1 VTVPGPNLVV
11 STLEAQRRE
20 ARASMEAQ
28 ATRDYP
34 CPTCGAHAGVRCR
47 FVTRQYVDTPGYK
60 TKTRVEVRPKPCGP
74 RTALAIRGL
83 AGG

>member
-1 VTVPGPNLVV
+1 MSATAPNLV
-11 STLEAQRRE
+11 LPAIER
-20 ARASMEAQ
+20 Q
-28 ATRDYP
+28 AVHDYA
-34 CPTCGAHAGVRCR
+34 CPSCGAKAGVRCR

-60 TKTRVEVRPKPCGP
+60 EGTKVEVRQKPCGP